1 MGNRAEITEHAC
13 SIELFKMEDAKGVGA
28 YTKEEKK
35 SIFYKYSFSF
45 NMKSTIQFF
54 IGWMLKLESR
64 WIAQKYKLEQL
75 KESQKG
81 GTRMNL
87 TKIPTIIKWNETT
100 FECSLWIS
108 ITYNTTIWH
117 ITNTA
122 AEKMLR
128 RI

>member
-54 IGWMLKLESR
+54 IG
-64 WIAQKYKLEQL
+64 
-75 KESQKG
+75 
-81 GTRMNL
+81 
-87 TKIPTIIKWNETT
+87 
-100 FECSLWIS
+100 
-108 ITYNTTIWH
+108 
-117 ITNTA
+117 
-122 AEKMLR
+122 
-128 RI
+128 